1 MKSKATIN
9 FALRFFIDHVL
20 ASYPERVTQQVIIDA
35 GFFYHQLIFCTR
47 NISRIKRGTHEH
59 INLFKETLTSIN
71 FPNYLNFN
79 DASKAY
85 GDVIQKIM
93 VAIERGME
101 FSGMV

>member
-9 FALRFFIDHVL
+9 FALRFLIDHVL
-20 ASYPERVTQQVIIDA
+20 ASYPERVTQQGIIDV

-47 NISRIKRGTHEH
+47 NISRTKRGTYKH
-59 INLFKETLTSIN
+59 INLFKKTLASIN

-93 VAIERGME
+93 VAIERGIE